1 MTEANPNILILYASY
16 GDGHLQ
22 VAKALQQR
30 FARLGVDRV
39 KLVDLL
45 AEAHPF
51 MNAVTRY
58 VYLKSSTLG
67 PDLYGWSFYLTQ
79 HLKHDTAFTKM
90 LNRFGTRK
98 FKQMLQAER
107 PDAIIYTFPLPV
119 VSGLISDN
127 GTAVRTYTILTDFVL
142 HQRWIH
148 PDIDK
153 YYVATEQLKR
163 QIAASGVPE
172 HRIEVSGI
180 PLRSPFSEPIRRQDV
195 CLKHGIEPSK
205 PVVLLM
211 AGAYGVLKHISRMG
225 HALLRLDEIELVF
238 VCGRNKPLQEQIE
251 ASFAGHSRVHI
262 LGYVEHIHELMA
274 ISSCLITK
282 AGGITLSEALAMR
295 LPVIVFRPLPGQEK
309 ENARF
314 LAQQGAVE
322 IAQRPD
328 ELTSLVKRI
337 VSLPGQTE
345 RMKAAM
351 EELYRGD
358 AAEAVVSDMLES
370 LSPTRTGLF
379 G

>member
-30 FARLGVDRV
+30 FARLGIDRV

-51 MNAVTRY
+51 MNAITRY

-119 VSGLISDN
+119 VSGLISST
-127 GTAVRTYTILTDFVL
+127 GSTVRTYTILTDFVL

-153 YYVATEQLKR
+153 YYAATEQLKR

-172 HRIEVSGI
+172 HRIDVSGI
-180 PLRSPFSEPIRRQDV
+180 PLRSAFSEPIRRQHV
-195 CLKHGIEPSK
+195 CRKYGLEPSK
-205 PVVLLM
+205 PVVCLM
-211 AGAYGVLKHISRMG
+211 AGAYGVLKHISGMG
-225 HALLRLDEIELVF
+225 RALLQLDEIELVF
-238 VCGRNKPLQEQIE
+238 VCGRNKPLKEQIE
-251 ASFAGHSRVHI
+251 ASFDRHPRVRI

-322 IAQRPD
+322 IAQRPE

-337 VSLPGQTE
+337 VSLPGQAE

-358 AAEAVVSDMLES
+358 AAKAIVSDMLAD
-370 LSPTRTGLF
+370 LSPTKTGLF

>member
-119 VSGLISDN
+119 VSGLISGN

-195 CLKHGIEPSK
+195 CRKHGIEPSK

-251 ASFAGHSRVHI
+251 ASFAGHSRVRI

>member
-1 MTEANPNILILYASY
+1 MSEANPKILILYASY

-30 FARLGVDRV
+30 FARLGIERV

-45 AEAHPF
+45 AEAHPL

-67 PDLYGWSFYLTQ
+67 PDLYGWSFYWTQ
-79 HLKHDTAFTKM
+79 HLKHDTAFTKW
-90 LNRFGTRK
+90 LNRLGTRK

-107 PDAIIYTFPLPV
+107 PDAIVYTFPLPV
-119 VSGLISDN
+119 VSGLMSRN

-153 YYVATEQLKR
+153 YYVATEQLKQ
-163 QIAASGVPE
+163 QIAASGVPG
-172 HRIEVSGI
+172 HRIEVTGI
-180 PLRSPFSEPIRRQDV
+180 PLRSPFSEPIGQQDV
-195 CLKHGIEPSK
+195 CRKYGIDPSK
-205 PVVLLM
+205 PVVCLM

-225 HALLRLDEIELVF
+225 QALLQLDEIELVF
-238 VCGRNKPLQEQIE
+238 VCGRNKPLKEQIE
-251 ASFAGHSRVHI
+251 ASFAGHPRVRI

-337 VSLPGQTE
+337 VSLPGQAE

-358 AAEAVVSDMLES
+358 AAEAVVQDMLEG
-370 LSPTRTGLF
+370 LSRTRTGLF

>member
-30 FARLGVDRV
+30 FARLGIDRV

-119 VSGLISDN
+119 VSGLISST
-127 GTAVRTYTILTDFVL
+127 GSTVRTYTILTDFVL

-153 YYVATEQLKR
+153 YYAATEQLKR

-172 HRIEVSGI
+172 HRIDVSGI
-180 PLRSPFSEPIRRQDV
+180 PLRSAFSEPIRRQDV
-195 CLKHGIEPSK
+195 CRKYGLEPSK
-205 PVVLLM
+205 PVVCLM
-211 AGAYGVLKHISRMG
+211 AGAYGVLKHISGMG
-225 HALLRLDEIELVF
+225 RALLELDEIELVF
-238 VCGRNKPLQEQIE
+238 VCGRNKPLKEQIE
-251 ASFAGHSRVHI
+251 ASFDGHPRVRI

-322 IAQRPD
+322 IAQRPE

-337 VSLPGQTE
+337 VSLPGQAE

-358 AAEAVVSDMLES
+358 AAKAIVSDMLAD
-370 LSPTRTGLF
+370 LSPTKTGLF